1 MTINAI
7 LLNLDEILFDTAP
20 LHLAAIRAAMEGTGV
35 PLRWSMPELRE
46 VASTVG
52 WTRVLDVALPQ
63 GDQSG
68 GKRGAKAGAKDQSR
82 AIDLN
87 AAHHRHFHAAL
98 ATRKPEANPR
108 GLQLIKDA
116 LDAGCKLGVISDLP
130 APSVGALLEQLFGND
145 VNSKFSVVASRHDA
159 RHRQHD
165 GLHALALRTMGVDA
179 EETVLIDTSL
189 PNLLAARKA
198 GLRTLH
204 FKMPGILS
212 WKSLPAMASRA
223 SAN

>member
-20 LHLAAIRAAMEGTGV
+20 LHLAAIRAAMESAGV

-52 WTRVLDVALPQ
+52 WTKVLDVALGEQ
-63 GDQSG
+63 KDLHKESARAD
-68 GKRGAKAGAKDQSR
+68 GKRSR

-98 ATRKPEANPR
+98 ASRKPEANPR

-130 APSVGALLEQLFGND
+130 APSASALLEQLFGND
-145 VNSKFSVVASRHDA
+145 VNSKFTLVASRHDA
-159 RHRQHD
+159 GHRHHD
-165 GLHALALRTMGVDA
+165 GMHALALRTMGVHA

-189 PNLLAARKA
+189 PNLLAARKS
-198 GLRTLH
+198 GLRTVH

-212 WKSLPAMASRA
+212 WKSLPAMASRP
-223 SAN
+223 N

>member
-52 WTRVLDVALPQ
+52 WTRVLDVALPRDDQ
-63 GDQSG
+63 GG
-68 GKRGAKAGAKDQSR
+68 GKGRSR

-130 APSVGALLEQLFGND
+130 APSVGALLEHLFGND
-145 VNSKFSVVASRHDA
+145 VNSKFTVVASRHDA

-165 GLHALALRTMGVDA
+165 GLHALALRTMGVHAD
-179 EETVLIDTSL
+179 ETVLIDTSL

-198 GLRTLH
+198 GLRTVH

-223 SAN
+223 GAG

>member
-7 LLNLDEILFDTAP
+7 LMNLDEILFDTAP
-20 LHLAAIRAAMEGTGV
+20 LHLAAIRAAMESAGV

-52 WTRVLDVALPQ
+52 WTKVLDVALGEPH
-63 GDQSG
+63 DQARTG
-68 GKRGAKAGAKDQSR
+68 GKRSR

-87 AAHHRHFHAAL
+87 AAHHRHFHDAL
-98 ATRKPEANPR
+98 AIRKPEANPR
-108 GLQLIKDA
+108 GVQLIKDA

-130 APSVGALLEQLFGND
+130 APSASALLEQLFGND
-145 VNSKFSVVASRHDA
+145 VNSKFTVVASRHDA
-159 RHRQHD
+159 GHRHHD
-165 GLHALALRTMGVDA
+165 GLHALALRTMGVHA

-198 GLRTLH
+198 GLRTVH
-204 FKMPGILS
+204 FKTPGILS
-212 WKSLPAMASRA
+212 WKSLPAMATRS
-223 SAN
+223 S

>member
-46 VASTVG
+46 VASSVG

-63 GDQSG
+63 DGQDGQG
-68 GKRGAKAGAKDQSR
+68 GKRSR

-87 AAHHRHFHAAL
+87 AAHHRHFHDAL
-98 ATRKPEANPR
+98 STRKPEANPR
-108 GLQLIKDA
+108 GVQLIKDA

-130 APSVGALLEQLFGND
+130 APSAAALLEQLFGND
-145 VNSKFSVVASRHDA
+145 VNSKFTVVASRQDA
-159 RHRQHD
+159 GHRHHD
-165 GLHALALRTMGVDA
+165 GLHALALRTMGVHA

-198 GLRTLH
+198 GLRTVH

-212 WKSLPAMASRA
+212 WKSLPAMASRP
-223 SAN
+223 N

>member
-63 GDQSG
+63 DEQG
-68 GKRGAKAGAKDQSR
+68 GAKGKSR

-145 VNSKFSVVASRHDA
+145 VNSKFTVVASRHDA

-198 GLRTLH
+198 GLRTVH
-204 FKMPGILS
+204 FKTPGILS

-223 SAN
+223 SAG

>member
-7 LLNLDEILFDTAP
+7 LMNLDEILFDTAP
-20 LHLAAIRAAMEGTGV
+20 LHLAAIRAAMESAGV

-52 WTRVLDVALPQ
+52 WTKVLDVALGEQ
-63 GDQSG
+63 HDQARTG
-68 GKRGAKAGAKDQSR
+68 GKRSR

-87 AAHHRHFHAAL
+87 AAHHRHFHDAL
-98 ATRKPEANPR
+98 AIRKPEANPR
-108 GLQLIKDA
+108 GVQLIKDA

-130 APSVGALLEQLFGND
+130 APSASALLEQLFGND
-145 VNSKFSVVASRHDA
+145 VNSKFTVVASRHDA
-159 RHRQHD
+159 GHRHHD
-165 GLHALALRTMGVDA
+165 GLHALALRTMGVHA

-198 GLRTLH
+198 GLRTVH
-204 FKMPGILS
+204 FKTPGILS
-212 WKSLPAMASRA
+212 WKSLPAMATRS
-223 SAN
+223 S

>member
-20 LHLAAIRAAMEGTGV
+20 LHLAACRAAMEGTGV
-35 PLRWSMPELRE
+35 PLRWSVPELRE

-63 GDQSG
+63 QDAADQCDKG
-68 GKRGAKAGAKDQSR
+68 GKGARRPR
-82 AIDLN
+82 AIDLH

-98 ATRKPEANPR
+98 AKRKPEANPR
-108 GLQLIKDA
+108 GVQLIKDA

-130 APSVGALLEQLFGND
+130 APSASALLEHLFGND
-145 VNSKFSVVASRHDA
+145 VNSKFTLVASRHDA
-159 RHRQHD
+159 PHRQHD
-165 GLHALALRTMGVDA
+165 GMHALALRTMGVHA

-198 GLRTLH
+198 GLRTVH
-204 FKMPGILS
+204 FKTPGILS
-212 WKSLPAMASRA
+212 WKSLPAMASRP
-223 SAN
+223 N

>member
-20 LHLAAIRAAMEGTGV
+20 LHLAAIHAALEGTGV

-63 GDQSG
+63 HD
-68 GKRGAKAGAKDQSR
+68 KADSKARSR

-87 AAHHRHFHAAL
+87 AAHHRHFHDAL
-98 ATRKPEANPR
+98 ASRKPEANPR
-108 GLQLIKDA
+108 GVQLIKDA

-145 VNSKFSVVASRHDA
+145 VNSKFTVVASRHDA
-159 RHRQHD
+159 RHRHHD
-165 GLHALALRTMGVDA
+165 GLHALALRTMGVHAD
-179 EETVLIDTSL
+179 ETVLIDTSL

-198 GLRTLH
+198 GLRTVH

-212 WKSLPAMASRA
+212 WKSLPSMASRA

>member
-63 GDQSG
+63 QD
-68 GKRGAKAGAKDQSR
+68 GKDKSRRSR

-87 AAHHRHFHAAL
+87 AAHHRHFHDAL

-108 GLQLIKDA
+108 GVQLIKDA

-130 APSVGALLEQLFGND
+130 APSASALLEQLFGND
-145 VNSKFSVVASRHDA
+145 VNSKFTLVASRHDA
-159 RHRQHD
+159 GHRHHD
-165 GLHALALRTMGVDA
+165 GMHALALRTMGVHAD
-179 EETVLIDTSL
+179 ETVLIDTSL

-198 GLRTLH
+198 GLRTVH

-212 WKSLPAMASRA
+212 WKSLPAMASRP
-223 SAN
+223 N

>member
-1 MTINAI
+1 MRKRAMTINAI

-20 LHLAAIRAAMEGTGV
+20 LHLAAIHAAMEGTGV

-63 GDQSG
+63 EEKNEKG
-68 GKRGAKAGAKDQSR
+68 GKRSR

-87 AAHHRHFHAAL
+87 AAHHRHFHDAL

-108 GLQLIKDA
+108 GVQLIKDA

-130 APSVGALLEQLFGND
+130 APSAAALLEQLFGND
-145 VNSKFSVVASRHDA
+145 VNSKFTLVASRHDA
-159 RHRQHD
+159 GHRHHD
-165 GLHALALRTMGVDA
+165 GMHALALRTMGVHAD
-179 EETVLIDTSL
+179 ETVLIDTSL
-189 PNLLAARKA
+189 PNLLAARKS
-198 GLRTLH
+198 GLRTVH

-223 SAN
+223 S

>member
-63 GDQSG
+63 DDKSDKG
-68 GKRGAKAGAKDQSR
+68 GRQSR

-98 ATRKPEANPR
+98 ATRKPEVNPR
-108 GLQLIKDA
+108 GVQLIKDA

-165 GLHALALRTMGVDA
+165 GLHALALRTMGVHA

-198 GLRTLH
+198 GLRTVH

>member
-63 GDQSG
+63 DDQGG
-68 GKRGAKAGAKDQSR
+68 GKGKSR
-82 AIDLN
+82 AIDLS

-145 VNSKFSVVASRHDA
+145 VNSKFTVVASRHDA

-165 GLHALALRTMGVDA
+165 GLHALALRTMGVHA

-198 GLRTLH
+198 GLRTVH

>member
-20 LHLAAIRAAMEGTGV
+20 LHLAACRAAMESAGV

-52 WTRVLDVALPQ
+52 WTKVLDVALGEQ
-63 GDQSG
+63 KDQSRAD
-68 GKRGAKAGAKDQSR
+68 GKRSR

-87 AAHHRHFHAAL
+87 AAHHRHFHDAL
-98 ATRKPEANPR
+98 AVRKPEANPR

-130 APSVGALLEQLFGND
+130 APSASALLEQLFGND
-145 VNSKFSVVASRHDA
+145 VNSKFTVVASRHDA
-159 RHRQHD
+159 GHRHHD
-165 GLHALALRTMGVDA
+165 GMHALALRTMGVHA

-198 GLRTLH
+198 GLRTVH
-204 FKMPGILS
+204 FKTPGILS
-212 WKSLPAMASRA
+212 WKSLPAMASR
-223 SAN
+223 S

>member
-20 LHLAAIRAAMEGTGV
+20 LHLAAIHAALEGTGV

-63 GDQSG
+63 QD
-68 GKRGAKAGAKDQSR
+68 KADSKSKSR

-87 AAHHRHFHAAL
+87 AAHHRHFHDAL
-98 ATRKPEANPR
+98 ASRKPEANPR
-108 GLQLIKDA
+108 GVQLIKDA

-145 VNSKFSVVASRHDA
+145 VNSKFTVVASRHDA
-159 RHRQHD
+159 RYRQHD
-165 GLHALALRTMGVDA
+165 GLHALALRTMGVHAD
-179 EETVLIDTSL
+179 ETVLIDTSL

-198 GLRTLH
+198 GLRTVH

-223 SAN
+223 GAN